1 MHMLVRQC
9 IPPTRA
15 SQIRMTP
22 CNRFETDPTKAKIS
36 FPPQT
41 SPVIPSMTH
50 KAAKPPKDFWASA
63 PCDRSLTRF
72 MPFTKPPGSQK
83 KGVRYRVEEKMFLLF
98 KPHVVLGRPIP
109 QAVKAIRR
117 HQERGRSRG
126 CHHVEEKRLRR
137 IPLQKSPIVHRRLS
151 WFVIVQD
158 KWKEVRKGGKNG
170 KKKKRKYRGTKEM
183 VGISVGCPKLYR
195 LRALIPD

>member
-9 IPPTRA
+9 ISPTRA

-36 FPPQT
+36 HSHHKRAQEFH
-41 SPVIPSMTH
+41 PSHTKQQSH
-50 KAAKPPKDFWASA
+50 QSFLGLGPL
-63 PCDRSLTRF
+63 RSLSHPLHAFHQAARF
-72 MPFTKPPGSQK
+72 SK
-83 KGVRYRVEEKMFLLF
+83 KGVRYRVEEKIFLLF

-117 HQERGRSRG
+117 YQERGRSRG

-151 WFVIVQD
+151 WFVIIQD
-158 KWKEVRKGGKNG
+158 KWKEVRKNNKE
-170 KKKKRKYRGTKEM
+170 KRRKGNIEIQRKWL
-183 VGISVGCPKLYR
+183 VSVSG
-195 LRALIPD
+195 AQSSTA